1 MKFQSAI
8 SRYLVSNLSKAQIG
22 RQRKS
27 FNPLYRGTWFPTPQN
42 LDIDVQVRTSFNPLY
57 RGTWF
62 PTLSSKQT
70 GCTSLCGFNPLYRGT
85 WFPTGNVSKEEVKGK
100 MFQSAIS
107 RYLVSNAPILMHLS
121 GWFERVSIR
130 YIAVLGFQRRGS
142 SFPRGGSDRFNP
154 LYRGTWFPTANIV
167 LDAIKE
173 NVSIR
178 YIAVLG
184 FQHSGDQTPWMKTLG
199 FQSAISRYLVS
210 NQKPNPPCAVV

>member
-1 MKFQSAI
+1 MKQEKESRGVPHPLYRGTWFPTCALHQIKSPMMKFQSAI

-107 RYLVSNAPILMHLS
+107 RYLVSNQKA
-121 GWFERVSIR
+121 FVSKEI
-130 YIAVLGFQRRGS
+130 
-142 SFPRGGSDRFNP
+142 SFLRFNP
-154 LYRGTWFPTANIV
+154 LYRGTWFPTP
-167 LDAIKE
+167 L
-173 NVSIR
+173 
-178 YIAVLG
+178 Y
-184 FQHSGDQTPWMKTLG
+184 
-199 FQSAISRYLVS
+199 
-210 NQKPNPPCAVV
+210 

>member
-1 MKFQSAI
+1 
-8 SRYLVSNLSKAQIG
+8 
-22 RQRKS
+22 
-27 FNPLYRGTWFPTPQN
+27 
-42 LDIDVQVRTSFNPLY
+42 
-57 RGTWF
+57 
-62 PTLSSKQT
+62 
-70 GCTSLCGFNPLYRGT
+70 
-85 WFPTGNVSKEEVKGK
+85 
-100 MFQSAIS
+100 
-107 RYLVSNAPILMHLS
+107 MHLS

-210 NQKPNPPCAVV
+210 NPTSKTPPLTSGGGNGLHTPRRIDHIPTFASLNHDKNTRSTHYTPNAGIELSETTPPPLPVNPVQKCA